1 MSKIVL
7 VTGATSGFGRETVR
21 MFAKDGCKII
31 AIGRRE
37 ERLKELKKELID
49 YEVHTIALDVR
60 DKEAVFDAIKNLPK
74 EYKEIDILV
83 NNAGLA
89 LGLEKAPDALLED
102 WEIMID
108 TNIKGLMYI
117 TKAVLPT
124 MVKRKTGYIFNLGS
138 IAGNWPYEG
147 ANVYGSTKAFVQQFS
162 LNLRTDLKGT
172 NIRVSNIEPGF
183 SKTEFSNIRFKGDDE
198 KANAIYDGLQPLVAE
213 DIANLIFT
221 LSKLPPHVNVNTLEV
236 MPTAQ
241 TWAGF
246 DLYSSQP

>member
-7 VTGATSGFGRETVR
+7 VTGATSGFGKETVK

-31 AIGRRE
+31 AIGRRKD
-37 ERLKELKKELID
+37 RLKELKDKLVDSDI
-49 YEVHTIALDVR
+49 YTIAIDVR
-60 DKEAVFDAIKNLPK
+60 DKIAVFEAIENLPK
-74 EYKEIDILV
+74 EYEEIDILV

-124 MVKRKTGYIFNLGS
+124 MIKRKTGYIFNLGS

-183 SKTEFSNIRFKGDDE
+183 SKTEFSNVRFKGDDK
-198 KANAIYDGLQPLVAE
+198 KANAIYDGLEPLIAE
-213 DIANLIFT
+213 DIANIIFT

-246 DLYSSQP
+246 ALERDC

>member
-1 MSKIVL
+1 MSQIVL

-21 MFAKDGCKII
+21 MFAKDGCKVI

-37 ERLKELKKELID
+37 ERLEELKKELKDFDI
-49 YEVHTIALDVR
+49 HTVSLDVR
-60 DKEAVFDAIKNLPK
+60 DKEQVFNAIDGLPN
-74 EYKEIDILV
+74 EYKNIDILV

-89 LGLEKAPDALLED
+89 LGLEKAPDAILED
-102 WEIMID
+102 WEVMID
-108 TNIKGLMYI
+108 TNIKGLIYI

-124 MVKRKTGYIFNLGS
+124 MVKRKSGYIFNLGS

-162 LNLRTDLKGT
+162 LNLRNDLKGT

-183 SKTEFSNIRFKGDDE
+183 SKTEFSNVRFKGDDK
-198 KANAIYDGLQPLVAE
+198 KANAIYDGLQPLVGE

-221 LSKLPPHVNVNTLEV
+221 LSKLPLHVNVNTLEV

-246 DLYSSQP
+246 ALEKEE

>member
-1 MSKIVL
+1 MRKIVL
-7 VTGATSGFGRETVR
+7 VTGATSGFGRETVK

-37 ERLKELKKELID
+37 KRLEELKNELKNYDI
-49 YEVHTIALDVR
+49 HTISLDVR
-60 DKEAVFDAIKNLPK
+60 DKEKVFKEIENLPS
-74 EYKEIDILV
+74 EYKDIDILV
-83 NNAGLA
+83 NSAGLA
-89 LGLEKAPDALLED
+89 LGLEKAPDALLDD
-102 WEIMID
+102 WEVMID

-124 MVKRKTGYIFNLGS
+124 MVKRKSGYIFNLGS
-138 IAGNWPYEG
+138 IAGSWPYEG

-162 LNLRTDLKGT
+162 LNLRNDLKGT

-183 SKTEFSNIRFKGDDE
+183 SKTEFSNIRFKGDDK
-198 KANAIYDGLQPLVAE
+198 KANAIYDGLQPLVGE

-221 LSKLPPHVNVNTLEV
+221 LSKLPEHVNVNTLEV

-246 DLYSSQP
+246 SLEKDL

>member
-1 MSKIVL
+1 MPKIVL
-7 VTGATSGFGRETVR
+7 VTGATSGFGKETVKI
-21 MFAKDGCKII
+21 FAKDGCKII
-31 AIGRRE
+31 AIGRRKD
-37 ERLKELKKELID
+37 RLKELKDELVDSDI
-49 YEVHTIALDVR
+49 YAIALDVR

-74 EYKEIDILV
+74 EYEEIDILV

-117 TKAVLPT
+117 TKAVLPI

-162 LNLRTDLKGT
+162 LNLRNDLKGT

-183 SKTEFSNIRFKGDDE
+183 SKTEFSNVRFKGDDK
-198 KANAIYDGLQPLVAE
+198 KANAIYDGLKPLVAE

-221 LSKLPPHVNVNTLEV
+221 LSKLPSHVNVNTLEV

-246 DLYSSQP
+246 ALERDC

>member
-1 MSKIVL
+1 MKKIVL
-7 VTGATSGFGRETVR
+7 VTGATSGFGRETVK

-31 AIGRRE
+31 AIGRRK
-37 ERLKELKKELID
+37 ERLEELKNELKGSDI
-49 YEVHTIALDVR
+49 YTISIDVR
-60 DKEAVFDAIKNLPK
+60 DKEKVFEEIENLPL
-74 EYKEIDILV
+74 EYKNIDILV

-89 LGLEKAPDALLED
+89 LGLEKAPDALLDD
-102 WEIMID
+102 WEVMID

-124 MVKRKTGYIFNLGS
+124 MVKRKSGYIFNLGS

-162 LNLRTDLKGT
+162 LNLRNDLKGT

-183 SKTEFSNIRFKGDDE
+183 SKTEFSNVRFKGDDK
-198 KANAIYDGLQPLVAE
+198 KADAIYNGLQPLVGE

-221 LSKLPPHVNVNTLEV
+221 LSKLPQHVNVNTLEV

-246 DLYSSQP
+246 SLEKDL